1 VSDLLK
7 AAEVITGVMKE
18 RIGNLES
25 SLVAMGQGLE
35 QQMSVQAKAFEGLAS
50 EQAKRDE
57 RLHLRLSKLEGS
69 LERRESIQAQAQSL
83 AALERHL
90 AENTKA
96 IAQTAKAL
104 GALTAKK
111 PEGTRL
117 AKLGAML
124 LAALGL
130 GLLAGWLWALSW
142 LRVTELEQVKAS
154 TDARVLE
161 EAKGL
166 SDLGQMVMAKYERAN
181 PQERELLMKLLSE
194 EGLKPD
200 ELERL
205 KRLAKPPAR

>member
-1 VSDLLK
+1 
-7 AAEVITGVMKE
+7 
-18 RIGNLES
+18 
-25 SLVAMGQGLE
+25 
-35 QQMSVQAKAFEGLAS
+35 
-50 EQAKRDE
+50 
-57 RLHLRLSKLEGS
+57 
-69 LERRESIQAQAQSL
+69 
-83 AALERHL
+83 
-90 AENTKA
+90 
-96 IAQTAKAL
+96 
-104 GALTAKK
+104 
-111 PEGTRL
+111 
-117 AKLGAML
+117 ML